1 MASIWPS
8 GDITDGQTEVR
19 IIMVVTSVH
28 ETDVE
33 KTASKSSAVSAQEGG
48 MLYWPSLGAPFS
60 QGSAL
65 FYQSGKLGRALLTG
79 TSLDQLAGTERGL
92 THFSSACFLPV

>member
-48 MLYWPSLGAPFS
+48 MLYWPDCWVAYKRKSRRACSLVCS
-60 QGSAL
+60 Q
-65 FYQSGKLGRALLTG
+65 QSTPPHPSWTQPELHH
-79 TSLDQLAGTERGL
+79 LDT
-92 THFSSACFLPV
+92 V